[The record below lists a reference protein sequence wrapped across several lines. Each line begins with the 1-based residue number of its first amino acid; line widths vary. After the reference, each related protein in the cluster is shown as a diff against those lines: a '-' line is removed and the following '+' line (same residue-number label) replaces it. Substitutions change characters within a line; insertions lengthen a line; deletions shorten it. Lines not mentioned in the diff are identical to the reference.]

1 MPTYTAIYDRCLTTD
16 AEAAAWLRNTL
27 GMQTYDNPMDNSDA
41 ALGLL
46 VRAAKRQ
53 ADNFCQNAFLDS
65 DGEEAAIPEDV
76 VGAVLQLAARW
87 FLQRVAGMTDNKAG
101 DLQTT
106 FAAPT
111 GAGIPEDVK
120 AILFPYRGVPSM
132 FGGTPK
138 PKTCQTAWWIG

>member
-1 MPTYTAIYDRCLTTD
+1 MPSYTAIYDRCFTS
-16 AEAAAWLRNTL
+16 AESAAGALRSTL
-27 GMQTYDNPMDNSDA
+27 GMQSYDSPTDYSVE
-41 ALGLL
+41 ALAFL
-46 VRAAKRQ
+46 VNAAKRQ
-53 ADNFCQNAFLDS
+53 ADNFCQNAFLDD
-65 DGEEAAIPEDV
+65 DGEEAPIPEDV
-76 VGAVLQLAARW
+76 VGAVLMLAARW

-101 DLQTT
+101 DLQTA

-138 PKTCQTAWWIG
+138 SKTCPTAWWIG